1 MGILIVAVVLLI
13 VGILGCELFYRHP
26 ITKLAPALAGFGAFA
41 ICWIVLMALVNNHEY
56 KCTIDQHNFN
66 PCSIYHIN
74 DRIAQHREFEND
86 FLYGIFYSHAI
97 ADLPYVECSD
107 GRLIQKIP
115 RNEK

>member
-1 MGILIVAVVLLI
+1 MFFLIASVVLLV

-26 ITKLAPALAGFGAFA
+26 ITKLAPALVGISVFS
-41 ICWIVLMALVNNHEY
+41 ICWILLMVLIYNHDS
-56 KCTIDQHNFN
+56 KSTIAQYNFN

-86 FLYGIFYSHAI
+86 FLYGLFYSHAI